1 MITFQA
7 IIDEARKQKE
17 VIVQGFYESI
27 KKDYRDYSYYNVI
40 AALDGG
46 EGKPFSFYVSNEVE
60 NAYHTEPNAK
70 LFTVSLDDDNI
81 EEKEN
86 PSKEQL
92 AIIFDEQ
99 LAWLEKLANKEIV
112 TERVASMNSNKVN
125 KEIIHL
131 TKNYLSQLTEHQS
144 YLSQNRYLFYSFNEI
159 IKLLKIAI
167 EIVERKLNRL

>member
-17 VIVQGFYESI
+17 AIVQGFYESI

-46 EGKPFSFYVSNEVE
+46 EGEPFSFYVSNEVE
-60 NAYHTEPNAK
+60 NAYHTEPNVK
-70 LFTVSLDDDNI
+70 LFTVSLDDDNV

-99 LAWLEKLANKEIV
+99 LAWLEKL
-112 TERVASMNSNKVN
+112 VN
-125 KEIIHL
+125 KEI
-131 TKNYLSQLTEHQS
+131 E
-144 YLSQNRYLFYSFNEI
+144 E
-159 IKLLKIAI
+159 
-167 EIVERKLNRL
+167 

>member
-46 EGKPFSFYVSNEVE
+46 EEESFSFYVSNEVE
-60 NAYHTEPNAK
+60 NAYHTEPNVK
-70 LFTVSLDDDNI
+70 LFTISLDEDMI

-86 PSKEQL
+86 PSKERL
-92 AIIFDEQ
+92 SELFDEQ
-99 LAWLEKLANKEIV
+99 LAWLEGYEEIRYFVKVKNVRNGNDVLRYDESGNYWDFGSVNEYASFRTKHTRKELEKAEFGEV
-112 TERVASMNSNKVN
+112 FDNPLFEVE
-125 KEIIHL
+125 EI
-131 TKNYLSQLTEHQS
+131 KAKS
-144 YLSQNRYLFYSFNEI
+144 
-159 IKLLKIAI
+159 
-167 EIVERKLNRL
+167 